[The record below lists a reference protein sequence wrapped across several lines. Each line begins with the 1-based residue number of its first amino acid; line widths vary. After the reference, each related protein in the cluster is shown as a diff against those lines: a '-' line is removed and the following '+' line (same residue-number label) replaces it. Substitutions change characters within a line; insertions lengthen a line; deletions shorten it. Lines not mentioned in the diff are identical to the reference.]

1 MEAELRLTVR
11 LDNALAGRGTRGTIS
26 TADGVRRVWVPYHIC
41 NVMVAH
47 APYIN

>member
-11 LDNALAGRGTRGTIS
+11 LDNALAWLGTRFAIS
-26 TADGVRRVWVPYHIC
+26 TADGVRRVRVPYHIC
-41 NVMVAH
+41 NVMIAH